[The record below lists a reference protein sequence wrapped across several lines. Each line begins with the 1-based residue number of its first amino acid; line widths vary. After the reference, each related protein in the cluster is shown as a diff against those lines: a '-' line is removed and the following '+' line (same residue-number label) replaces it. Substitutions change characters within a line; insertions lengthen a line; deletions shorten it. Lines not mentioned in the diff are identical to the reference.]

1 MIYAG
6 AKIQYLCIILRGEA
20 LRQLETLHVEVGST
34 TIENLNPI
42 ILGLGTKFSLLMRC
56 QNKSARCAA
65 E

>member
-34 TIENLNPI
+34 TIENLNII
-42 ILGLGTKFSLLMRC
+42 ILGLGT
-56 QNKSARCAA
+56 
-65 E
+65 